1 MTEVGGGG
9 GGGCRRAEK
18 VEVRLGKNGETDN
31 EKIGRGVS
39 F

>member
-1 MTEVGGGG
+1 MTGVGEGVAGG
-9 GGGCRRAEK
+9 RKKWRYE
-18 VEVRLGKNGETDN
+18 LGKNGETDN